1 MSSVK
6 IFDNGLSTSVRV
18 SLTAE
23 VMLRDVSLLTDEP
36 LMTDTLLMGDKLSLT
51 DELVELSA
59 TNWIRLIVSFPGL
72 SMDVL
77 VD

>member
-1 MSSVK
+1 MFSVVFRFMSSVK

-36 LMTDTLLMGDKLSLT
+36 LMTDTLLMGD
-51 DELVELSA
+51 ELVELSA

-72 SMDVL
+72 SMD
-77 VD
+77 

>member
-1 MSSVK
+1 MFSVVFRFMSSVK

-36 LMTDTLLMGDKLSLT
+36 LMTDTLLMGDKL
-51 DELVELSA
+51 VELSA

-72 SMDVL
+72 SMD
-77 VD
+77 

>member
-1 MSSVK
+1 MFTVVFRFMSSVK

-36 LMTDTLLMGDKLSLT
+36 LMTDTLLMGDKL
-51 DELVELSA
+51 VELSA

-72 SMDVL
+72 SMD
-77 VD
+77 